1 MNILLVG
8 QPNVGKS
15 SLLNALT
22 NANVIISN
30 YPGTT
35 VDISKKQ
42 ILISGK
48 SYTFIDTPGA
58 YSLTPTSEEEKVTDK
73 IILEE
78 DYDSIVQVVDATSL
92 ERSLII
98 SLQLAELKIPFII
111 ALNFYEDALKREI
124 HIDTNLLESI
134 LSVPVVKI
142 NPVKK
147 NVQNLIKRI
156 NEAAVSKFTVTYD
169 DHIEDAI
176 NKVQKTLN
184 YKGKLSKRGIAIKLL
199 ENDPVAARLFN
210 DPDVESIKSQYSDT
224 HPNIDRDIII
234 TRAGFAS
241 FLAKKVSEIRSSK
254 KNKLNWLDRLIINNP
269 AGGTIFTLFILSV
282 IFLTLFY
289 IGGWFQNTLGF
300 YFDKLLNLMQ
310 PWLNSQNLL
319 AKMLVK
325 NSFIGLSAGLSVA
338 VPYVGIFYF
347 LLALMEDSG
356 ILSRFIVVFN
366 KIMDRVGLPGKA
378 IIPILLGLGCSVP
391 AIRSTRILPD
401 FKSRL
406 KVSILYLSI
415 PCSSRTA
422 IIFGVVGH
430 YAGITYALSIY
441 IIAFVILIITAKLL
455 NIPIPKEKLPIIEEL
470 PQYRKPLAKN
480 LLIKAW
486 VRMSDFVY
494 IVIPLLIVGGM
505 LYGGLS
511 YFSLVTPIVK
521 PLRFLTVSWL
531 HLPDTTIIPLIYGF
545 LQKDLVPAMLANA
558 LGTANFALAMNKIQL
573 LTFGLASTFQIPCI
587 IAFGMLIKEFGIKRA
602 LTIEIGAFIYGM
614 TWTGII
620 LRIILMIHKL
630 L

>member
-58 YSLTPTSEEEKVTDK
+58 YSLTPTSEEEKVTDR
-73 IILEE
+73 IVLEGN
-78 DYDSIVQVVDATSL
+78 YDFIVQVVDATSL

-111 ALNFYEDALKREI
+111 ALNFYEDALKRGI
-124 HIDTNLLESI
+124 YIDTNLLESS
-134 LSVPVVKI
+134 LSVSVVEI

-156 NEAAVSKFTVTYD
+156 NDASTSKFAITYD
-169 DHIEDAI
+169 DHIESAI

-184 YKGKLSKRGIAIKLL
+184 CKGKLSKRGIAIKLL
-199 ENDPVAARLFN
+199 ENDPIAAKLFN
-210 DPDVESIKSQYSDT
+210 DPEVGSIKSQYSDT
-224 HPNIDRDIII
+224 HPNIDKDIII
-234 TRAGFAS
+234 TRAGYAS
-241 FLAKKVSEIRSSK
+241 LLAKKVSEIRSSRK
-254 KNKLNWLDRLIINNP
+254 DKLNWLDRLIINNP
-269 AGGTIFTLFILSV
+269 VGGAMFTLFILSI

-289 IGGWFQNTLGF
+289 IGGWFQNFLGF
-300 YFDKLLNLMQ
+300 YFDKLLNLIQ
-310 PWLNSQNLL
+310 PWLSSQNLL
-319 AKMLVK
+319 VEMLVK
-325 NSFIGLSAGLSVA
+325 NSFIGLSAGLSIA

-366 KIMDRVGLPGKA
+366 KIMDRIGLPGKA

-406 KVSILYLSI
+406 KVSILYLSV

-430 YAGITYALSIY
+430 YAGMIYALSIY
-441 IIAFVILIITAKLL
+441 IIAFIVLIITAKLL

-480 LLIKAW
+480 LLVKAW

-494 IVIPLLIVGGM
+494 IVIPLLVVGGM

-511 YFSLVTPIVK
+511 YFNLVTPIIK
-521 PLRFLTVSWL
+521 PLRFLTINWL
-531 HLPDTTIIPLIYGF
+531 HLPDTTIVPLIYGF
-545 LQKDLVPAMLANA
+545 LQKDLVPAMLANV
-558 LGTANFALAMNKIQL
+558 LGTANFAIVMSKLQL
-573 LTFGLASTFQIPCI
+573 FIFGLASTFQVPCI
-587 IAFGMLIKEFGIKRA
+587 IAFGMLIKEFGIKKA
-602 LTIEIGAFIYGM
+602 SAIEIGAFIYGI
-614 TWTGII
+614 TWVGII
-620 LRIILMIHKL
+620 LRIILALHKL
-630 L
+630 